1 MKKVH
6 KRSGKAGLPPGSFI
20 HVGEGSSVRS
30 TTRVFVYNE
39 QQVREEK
46 DIPIAA
52 FQQADPERSVTWLDI
67 DGLMDEPLLR
77 ALGERFKLHTLLLE
91 DVLNTDHR
99 PKVEEFQDTLFIVAK
114 MLDLDPETGGIGT
127 EQISFVLQKN
137 LLISFQE
144 RPGDVLDPIRE
155 RLLHGT
161 GRARR
166 SAADYLL
173 YTILDIIVDNYF
185 IIVEDL
191 GRRIEELE
199 RKVLV
204 RPGNEDLVAI
214 QELRSLLIMVNRYVT
229 PMREIAGRLNTIQSP
244 LIDKSTRR
252 YINDLQDHTVYI
264 AETIA
269 MFREMLSSLENTYHA
284 GVNLRT
290 GQVMKL
296 LTIISTIFIPL
307 TFIVGVYGMNFDVMP
322 ELRWRYGYFAVMG
335 FMLIISL
342 LMLAW
347 FRWKRWL

>member
-20 HVGEGSSVRS
+20 HVGEGRDVQAD
-30 TTRVFVYNE
+30 THLFIYNE
-39 QQVREEK
+39 QQIREEK
-46 DIPIAA
+46 GISIEA
-52 FQQADPERSVTWLDI
+52 FEQADPDGSVTWLDI

-77 ALGERFKLHTLLLE
+77 GLGERFKLHTLLLE

-114 MLDLDPETGGIGT
+114 MLDLDPETGGIQA
-127 EQISFVLQKN
+127 EQISFVLRKN

-144 RPGDVLDPIRE
+144 RPGDVLDPVRE
-155 RLLHGT
+155 RLVQGT
-161 GRARR
+161 GRTRR
-166 SAADYLL
+166 SGADYLL

-214 QELRSLLIMVNRYVT
+214 QELRSLLITVNRYVT
-229 PMREIAGRLNTIQSP
+229 PMREIAGRLNSIQSP

-269 MFREMLSSLENTYHA
+269 MFREMLASLENTYHA